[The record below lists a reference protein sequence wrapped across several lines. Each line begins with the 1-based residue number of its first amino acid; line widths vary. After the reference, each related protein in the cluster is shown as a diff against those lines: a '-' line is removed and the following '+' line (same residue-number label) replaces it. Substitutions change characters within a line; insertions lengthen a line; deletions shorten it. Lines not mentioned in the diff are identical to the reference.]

1 MLIEDI
7 ISECAGLL
15 KYKCHFGIDFN
26 PLWNSSL
33 HQDTIHNFILKH
45 DLCDIYGVITG
56 PVCLCTQ
63 AFFARCNPGLRS
75 WLDQKVLIGSKGH
88 LHSMYHLL
96 GKKTDFLLLA
106 HCSNKYRCNF
116 IWNHHSFKV
125 WCYEARLK
133 GFSPIGMQNQW
144 PILQSNIMI
153 T

>member
-1 MLIEDI
+1 MQLQI
-7 ISECAGLL
+7 G
-15 KYKCHFGIDFN
+15 FN

-63 AFFARCNPGLRS
+63 AFFFARCNPGLRS

-96 GKKTDFLLLA
+96 GKKTDFLLLS
-106 HCSNKYRCNF
+106 HCSNIEE
-116 IWNHHSFKV
+116 IWNHHSFKD
-125 WCYEARLK
+125 YGSK
-133 GFSPIGMQNQW
+133 T
-144 PILQSNIMI
+144 NIMYLTDFWI
-153 T
+153 CNLMTTYGDHQYIRSTKGLGWWI

>member
-1 MLIEDI
+1 MMLIEDI

-106 HCSNKYRCNF
+106 HCSNIDVILFETTTLSKYDAMKQDWKASVR
-116 IWNHHSFKV
+116 
-125 WCYEARLK
+125 
-133 GFSPIGMQNQW
+133 
-144 PILQSNIMI
+144 
-153 T
+153 